1 MRPDSQSVS
10 CISEGS
16 FYRNSVQGAWLS
28 LGRCKAFWCFW
39 VGAVMGLRLGWD
51 REGTDIAS
59 CYQLSCLWPDS

>member
-28 LGRCKAFWCFW
+28 LGRCKGFGCLL
-39 VGAVMGLRLGWD
+39 VGGRYGPKARLG
-51 REGTDIAS
+51 
-59 CYQLSCLWPDS
+59 